1 MNLKLVNAIDSRVAW
16 LLINI
21 IVAALW
27 IVAAILYFVDG
38 YFASVMQ
45 GIFLLIVGVVSIVLE
60 FYRLDVLI
68 SSCGFFWNFMGR
80 GI

>member
-1 MNLKLVNAIDSRVAW
+1 MNLKLVNAIDSAS
-16 LLINI
+16 
-21 IVAALW
+21 
-27 IVAAILYFVDG
+27 AILYFVDG

-45 GIFLLIVGVVSIVLE
+45 GIFLLYVEAQAQVPLLGVVSIVLE